1 MLTRYQLVLALI
13 VVELAIVS
21 GMVISIRGDG
31 FARSAAPAAN
41 AIMGSVP
48 HLIEDGPHQIFATG
62 MRPALT
68 VDIGYA
74 DLTIV
79 THDAP
84 QVDVSVSHSM
94 DLGFMRNRSLITAR
108 KDGANVRI
116 GKFGD
121 SGFSMGDDRM
131 VTILV
136 PPETPVTVI
145 NAGVIRATGLRA
157 EASFN
162 SVGNGSI
169 TIEDYNAP
177 GLHVASSNGRIVL
190 HQIVAA
196 RLDASSSNGRVEGT
210 DLHVRDGNV
219 ESSNGRV
226 TLAFAPG
233 TDTVVSAKTS
243 NGRIRVSGIATA
255 VANATRKSS
264 DDDDDDD
271 DESAQ
276 TVRIGSGNGHLDVH
290 SSNGNIDLSQDG

>member
-31 FARSAAPAAN
+31 FARSAPATA
-41 AIMGSVP
+41 AMTGSVP

-62 MRPALT
+62 MRPGLT

-79 THDAP
+79 THDEP
-84 QVDVSVSHSM
+84 QVDVSVSHGM
-94 DLGFMRNRSLITAR
+94 DLGFMRNKSLITAR

-116 GKFGD
+116 AKFGD

-131 VTILV
+131 VTVLV
-136 PPETPVTVI
+136 PPDTPVTVI

-177 GLHVASSNGRIVL
+177 DLHVSSSNGRIVL

-210 DLHVRDGNV
+210 DLQVRDGNV

-233 TDTVVSAKTS
+233 TDTLVTARTS
-243 NGRIRVSGIATA
+243 NGRIRLSGIAAAATTA
-255 VANATRKSS
+255 KRKSS

-271 DESAQ
+271 DESSQ
-276 TVRIGSGNGHLDVH
+276 TVRIGSGSGRLDVH